1 MRILVTGAS
10 SGIGEATVRAL
21 VKEGHEVVA
30 TARRAQRLEKLH
42 EQTGATVI
50 PADLTKP
57 EDVTRLVE
65 QAGNIDALVNNA
77 GGARGSDPVATGKL
91 EDWQAM
97 YELNVLATL
106 RLTQALLPQIRE
118 KNGTIVF
125 ITSTAAHETYVGG
138 AGYTAAKHAEAMIV
152 ETLRLELVG
161 ENVRLIEICPGMVK
175 TEEFSLNR
183 LGSKEAA
190 QKVYAGV
197 DQPLLA
203 KDIADVVAFAIS
215 RPSYVNLDRI
225 VIRPVAQA
233 NSWTVA
239 RTGTSDGELP
249 TSPLAD

>member
-97 YELNVLATL
+97 YELNVLATRRSCL
-106 RLTQALLPQIRE
+106 RFARRMARLCSSLRRLLMKPMWVVLATR
-118 KNGTIVF
+118 
-125 ITSTAAHETYVGG
+125 
-138 AGYTAAKHAEAMIV
+138 
-152 ETLRLELVG
+152 
-161 ENVRLIEICPGMVK
+161 
-175 TEEFSLNR
+175 
-183 LGSKEAA
+183 
-190 QKVYAGV
+190 
-197 DQPLLA
+197 QP
-203 KDIADVVAFAIS
+203 S
-215 RPSYVNLDRI
+215 MPR
-225 VIRPVAQA
+225 Q
-233 NSWTVA
+233 
-239 RTGTSDGELP
+239 
-249 TSPLAD
+249 